1 MKTIR
6 GRFKMGW
13 FGLMFLVMVM
23 IFGCGGGG
31 VGPGNEFD
39 NLFANWWVDTAGNI
53 DFLYNGVMKLTGY
66 TETSVPNN
74 SIGGDFT
81 FSW

>member
-1 MKTIR
+1 
-6 GRFKMGW
+6 MGW

-53 DFLYNGVMKLTGY
+53 VNWYSDCGHLEKSVIKNKLLEVRHDSKAKEPY
-66 TETSVPNN
+66 EA
-74 SIGGDFT
+74 I
-81 FSW
+81 